1 MQTINHQ
8 RRLRAFSANDPRV
21 VRVSNHRD
29 PQWLSG
35 PHRAASHAG
44 DRAVGIVLAICGAAI
59 VAVLLSERYGIDLIA
74 GAM

>member
-1 MQTINHQ
+1 MQTIRQ
-8 RRLRAFSANDPRV
+8 RRAIRAFSANDPRV

-35 PHRAASHAG
+35 QHRAASHAG

-59 VAVLLSERYGIDLIA
+59 VAVLLSERYGVDLIA
-74 GAM
+74 GVL